1 MYELN
6 PEKIDFGSSLRKV
19 RASQGSSYPESTVC
33 TDGVGVAVYSDACL
47 QIAHPRLA
55 TRNAKS
61 LDYE

>member
-6 PEKIDFGSSLRKV
+6 PEEIDFGSSLRKV
-19 RASQGSSYPESTVC
+19 RASQGSSYPEATVC

>member
-6 PEKIDFGSSLRKV
+6 PEEIDFGSSLRKV
-19 RASQGSSYPESTVC
+19 RASQGSSYPGSTVC